1 VTFLELRCTETEF
14 WSSLDGAA
22 TCPDC
27 SALVPVLNIPD
38 HVRWHQRLVRQH
50 LEICASYEQSAD
62 LTLELSPDD
71 PGACVQL
78 AHRLQLER
86 LRTAQR

>member
-1 VTFLELRCTETEF
+1 MFLELRCTETEF
-14 WSSLDGAA
+14 WSSFAGTA

-27 SALVPVLNIPD
+27 SALVPELSIPD
-38 HVRWHQRLVRQH
+38 HVRWHQRLVCQL
-50 LEICASYEQSAD
+50 LEICATYEQLAD